1 MDAKMP
7 SCVYHYKRKLH
18 TFFYLVLL
26 FLDLYCL
33 VNSYGVC
40 YDMHYTSYSQN
51 IHTLQFGV
59 KVLNYFLWAKNE
71 QNVFG
76 QNITTNK
83 KIG

>member
-1 MDAKMP
+1 MLTD
-7 SCVYHYKRKLH
+7 KLH
-18 TFFYLVLL
+18 GLKNVMRILPLNILLSLL

-51 IHTLQFGV
+51 THTLQFGV

>member
-1 MDAKMP
+1 MP
-7 SCVYHYKRKLH
+7 SCVYHYKRK
-18 TFFYLVLL
+18 TTYIFYLVLL

-51 IHTLQFGV
+51 THTLQFGV